1 MSTIRRGRIPARL
14 LAFVMGLAILPSNVG
29 AAESH
34 PTIRKGHAHPYYAL
48 KSVNGGSPFVLD
60 MHRGKKVI
68 MLHLAAWDAERQSVT
83 FAGDFKGAAPA
94 KVGTTFRGGGG
105 AFDLRRFPADDKA
118 RFLHSVNKGLRAMPA
133 WEGIAKPVQIEAI
146 WRYIGSVNGWPPEAM
161 AGAENTAGSS
171 QAQ

>member
-1 MSTIRRGRIPARL
+1 MRRGVYLGVALAATL
-14 LAFVMGLAILPSNVG
+14 LAMPAARADDALTPEAGRKAYTGFCARCHGLNLVVS
-29 AAESH
+29 
-34 PTIRKGHAHPYYAL
+34 
-48 KSVNGGSPFVLD
+48 
-60 MHRGKKVI
+60 
-68 MLHLAAWDAERQSVT
+68 
-83 FAGDFKGAAPA
+83 
-94 KVGTTFRGGGG
+94 GGG

>member
-1 MSTIRRGRIPARL
+1 MRRGVFLGVALAATL
-14 LAFVMGLAILPSNVG
+14 LAMPAARADDALTPEAGRKAYTGFCARCHGLNLVVS
-29 AAESH
+29 
-34 PTIRKGHAHPYYAL
+34 
-48 KSVNGGSPFVLD
+48 
-60 MHRGKKVI
+60 
-68 MLHLAAWDAERQSVT
+68 
-83 FAGDFKGAAPA
+83 
-94 KVGTTFRGGGG
+94 GGG